1 MIKVSLRPN
10 LIYPFYLIMWTFLRK
25 IVSIIISKVFKF
37 KGSIIYTFLMFF
49 GEISGGLFFYL
60 NQKSYFKK
68 KFSIKI
74 TSKFEHS
81 FITNNALIKRIDSN
95 IKILFLFVMT
105 PFFDFFEFL
114 VSTYEIG
121 KIPKISGTL
130 QIRLG
135 GFLIIISSLVGYFTL
150 KFPIFKHHIFS
161 LIVMGISLLILII
174 SEFLF
179 QTFDL
184 ILTVKNLFLS
194 ILFSIL
200 CHLSMAFNNSIEKYI
215 IHVNS
220 ISPYKLLFIQG
231 IIGLIFIIIY
241 SFFED
246 AISDLKKMYN
256 NNSAG
261 MFTLFLFLLLLYTI
275 FGMLKNVYRMTTVML
290 FSPMNKHLAV
300 IFINPIYIIYYF
312 AAGGDFSNNNGKNY
326 GYFFLNLILLIICD
340 ICGMIYN
347 EFLVIYC
354 CGLEYNTYDSVA
366 IRASTL
372 DELDTITD
380 EEDDI

>member
-1 MIKVSLRPN
+1 
-10 LIYPFYLIMWTFLRK
+10 
-25 IVSIIISKVFKF
+25 
-37 KGSIIYTFLMFF
+37 
-49 GEISGGLFFYL
+49 
-60 NQKSYFKK
+60 
-68 KFSIKI
+68 
-74 TSKFEHS
+74 
-81 FITNNALIKRIDSN
+81 
-95 IKILFLFVMT
+95 MT

-290 FSPMNKHLAV
+290 FSPMNKHLAD
-300 IFINPIYIIYYF
+300 IFINTNIYQKLWLFLFESYF
-312 AAGGDFSNNNGKNY
+312 INN
-326 GYFFLNLILLIICD
+326 
-340 ICGMIYN
+340 M
-347 EFLVIYC
+347 
-354 CGLEYNTYDSVA
+354 
-366 IRASTL
+366 
-372 DELDTITD
+372 
-380 EEDDI
+380 

>member
-68 KFSIKI
+68 KFSVKI
-74 TSKFEHS
+74 TSKFDHS

-184 ILTVKNLFLS
+184 ILSVKNLFLS

-290 FSPMNKHLAV
+290 FSPMNKHLTD
-300 IFINPIYIIYYF
+300 IFINPIYIYSY
-312 AAGGDFSNNNGKNY
+312 SY
-326 GYFFLNLILLIICD
+326 MYQ
-340 ICGMIYN
+340 
-347 EFLVIYC
+347 
-354 CGLEYNTYDSVA
+354 
-366 IRASTL
+366 
-372 DELDTITD
+372 
-380 EEDDI
+380 

>member
-135 GFLIIISSLVGYFTL
+135 GFLIIISSLVCYFTL
-150 KFPIFKHHIFS
+150 NFPIFKHHIFS

-184 ILTVKNLFLS
+184 ILKNLFLS

-215 IHVNS
+215 IHG
-220 ISPYKLLFIQG
+220 PYKLLFIQE

-290 FSPMNKHLAV
+290 FSPMNKHLAD
-300 IFINPIYIIYYF
+300 IFINTNIYYLLF
-312 AAGGDFSNNNGKNY
+312 CSWWR
-326 GYFFLNLILLIICD
+326 FFK
-340 ICGMIYN
+340 
-347 EFLVIYC
+347 
-354 CGLEYNTYDSVA
+354 
-366 IRASTL
+366 
-372 DELDTITD
+372 
-380 EEDDI
+380 

>member
-60 NQKSYFKK
+60 DQKSYFKK
-68 KFSIKI
+68 KFSVKI
-74 TSKFEHS
+74 TSKFDHS
-81 FITNNALIKRIDSN
+81 FITNNALIKIIDSN

-105 PFFDFFEFL
+105 AFFDFFEFL

-184 ILTVKNLFLS
+184 ILKS
-194 ILFSIL
+194 
-200 CHLSMAFNNSIEKYI
+200 K
-215 IHVNS
+215 
-220 ISPYKLLFIQG
+220 KFI
-231 IIGLIFIIIY
+231 F
-241 SFFED
+241 
-246 AISDLKKMYN
+246 
-256 NNSAG
+256 
-261 MFTLFLFLLLLYTI
+261 
-275 FGMLKNVYRMTTVML
+275 
-290 FSPMNKHLAV
+290 
-300 IFINPIYIIYYF
+300 IYIILYSLPF
-312 AAGGDFSNNNGKNY
+312 IY
-326 GYFFLNLILLIICD
+326 GF
-340 ICGMIYN
+340 
-347 EFLVIYC
+347 
-354 CGLEYNTYDSVA
+354 
-366 IRASTL
+366 
-372 DELDTITD
+372 
-380 EEDDI
+380 